1 MPTQPAHFPLPGDAA
16 RLGCPRC
23 REPMRPEW
31 HRSIEI
37 DRCPACGDLWFDRTE
52 LTTYVADKTPGL
64 GKVKLGSPRKERAA
78 PEMSLTCPRCEA
90 PSLEP
95 YEWDGHR
102 FSRCESCSGVRL
114 GSTALDG
121 IVADIEQR
129 LRREKGSASP
139 SEILF
144 WLLFV
149 AR

>member
-1 MPTQPAHFPLPGDAA
+1 MTEGAS
-16 RLGCPRC
+16 RLQCPRC
-23 REPMRPEW
+23 LEPMRPEW

-64 GKVKLGSPRKERAA
+64 GRVKLGSPRKVPGE
-78 PEMSLTCPRCEA
+78 PDTPLTCPRCGA
-90 PSLEP
+90 RSLEP

-102 FSRCESCSGVRL
+102 FSRCEGCSGVHLR
-114 GSTALDG
+114 SAALDE
-121 IVADIEQR
+121 IIADIDRRMQR
-129 LRREKGSASP
+129 ERGTATP

>member
-1 MPTQPAHFPLPGDAA
+1 MTKDTSQLP
-16 RLGCPRC
+16 CPSC
-23 REPMRPEW
+23 KEPMRPEW
-31 HRSIEI
+31 HRAIEI

-64 GKVKLGSPRKERAA
+64 GKVMLGQPRTV
-78 PEMSLTCPRCEA
+78 PGGPDTSLACPRCRV

-102 FSRCESCSGVRL
+102 FSRCTSCSGVHL
-114 GSTALDG
+114 EGTTLDG
-121 IVADIEQR
+121 IIADIEGR
-129 LRREKGSASP
+129 LQREKGSATP

-144 WLLFV
+144 WLLFI

>member
-1 MPTQPAHFPLPGDAA
+1 MTHLP
-16 RLGCPRC
+16 CPRC
-23 REPMRPEW
+23 RESMQPEW
-31 HRSIEI
+31 HRAIEI
-37 DRCPACGDLWFDRTE
+37 DRCPTCGDLWFDRTE

-64 GKVKLGSPRKERAA
+64 GKVELGSPRAV
-78 PEMSLTCPRCEA
+78 PGGPDTSLACPRCRA

-102 FSRCESCSGVRL
+102 FSRCAGCSGVKL
-114 GSTALDG
+114 ASTALDG
-121 IVADIEQR
+121 IIADIEAR
-129 LRREKGSASP
+129 IRREKGSAAP